1 MFPYNDT
8 NKQVFLPKL
17 IYNIHRNNPNKSHGV

>member
-8 NKQVFLPKL
+8 SKQVFLLKL
-17 IYNIHRNNPNKSHGV
+17 IYNIHRNNPDKFHDV